1 MRFLSMVVASG
12 LMQQRQARADED
24 AGTILA
30 LEAELAGAEGVA
42 EALQLELSAAQGEL
56 QEAEAQL
63 SRMREEQSLAAEAAQ
78 LRQAQEAERQA
89 QGELASASSAQEAMD
104 RLRSEREAASSSS
117 PSLPL
122 VLGAQKEEVEAMQ
135 RDVERLRAR
144 STELEAQL
152 DDQDAVMQELVSEER
167 GREGEG

>member
-63 SRMREEQSLAAEAAQ
+63 SRMREEQGLTVEAAQ

-89 QGELASASSAQEAMD
+89 HELAAEMIFKPCPND
-104 RLRSEREAASSSS
+104 L
-117 PSLPL
+117 L
-122 VLGAQKEEVEAMQ
+122 
-135 RDVERLRAR
+135 
-144 STELEAQL
+144 
-152 DDQDAVMQELVSEER
+152 AVV
-167 GREGEG
+167 